1 MEVRIDSSLR
11 TVRTVEDLVSAVSDA
26 LVREIRV
33 IGRITDVPT
42 LRLRPGQQLYGDG
55 TAVLVFA
62 SHGDGVVLSAENT
75 LAYIALHASSEARAI
90 CNDTSVA
97 SFGQLTLIDLSVTG
111 QVQILARDATKSGH
125 VEIDQLDIVA
135 ADVRSRAERPR
146 GYGVEVLQGALTLW
160 NMQPDARSVV
170 TARVAGVTAGRAD
183 FPVLG
188 SGIFVSGA
196 GFDAGGELHVSAL
209 QTGAIY
215 STGRLPAGT
224 PDVITG
230 GVFTVHGARVRQVQN
245 SGPVVTYG
253 VNDMA
258 LDNWGTV
265 DRWLVEA
272 PVTSFGP
279 SGIGFVN
286 FGTVAELRVK
296 APIETLGDGA
306 RGFNNYA
313 GTIGTAE
320 FDRIVTHADGAVAIQ
335 ISQPIGSLKIHRGV
349 ETFGAAGPSL
359 VKGVITQ
366 LAANGISIK
375 PGGQV
380 RELNVDGG
388 IMTHGVGSVPLELL
402 GRVDHI
408 CISGQTAATVPA
420 AT

>member
-1 MEVRIDSSLR
+1 MEVTINSTLR
-11 TVRTVEDLVSAVSDA
+11 TVHSVEDLVRAVSDA

-55 TAVLVFA
+55 TAVLVFVGQ
-62 SHGDGVVLSAENT
+62 SDGVVLSAENT
-75 LAYIALHASSEARAI
+75 VAGIALHADADARAI
-90 CNDTSVA
+90 SNDTSHA
-97 SFGQLTLIDLSVTG
+97 SFGQFTLIDLSVTG
-111 QVQILARDATKSGH
+111 QVQILGRDATKSGH

-135 ADVRSRAERPR
+135 ADALARTEKPR
-146 GYGVEVLQGALTLW
+146 GFGVEVLQGALTLW
-160 NMQPDARSVV
+160 NMQPDAGSVI
-170 TARVAGVTAGRAD
+170 TARIAGVTAGRAD
-183 FPVLG
+183 APVLG
-188 SGIFVSGA
+188 TGIFVSGA
-196 GFDAGGELHVSAL
+196 GFDTGGALHVSLL
-209 QTGAIY
+209 QTGGIH
-215 STGRLPAGT
+215 STGRLQAGT

-230 GVFTVHGARVRQVQN
+230 GVFTLHGARVHEVQN
-245 SGPVVTYG
+245 SGVVVTYG

-265 DRWLVEA
+265 DRWLVDA

-296 APIETLGDGA
+296 APIETRGAGA

-335 ISQPIGSLKIHRGV
+335 ISQPIGSLTVHRGV

-380 RELNVDGG
+380 REINVEGG
-388 IMTHGVGSVPLELL
+388 IKTHGAGSVPLELL
-402 GRVDHI
+402 GQVDYLR
-408 CISGQTAATVPA
+408 ISGKTVATAQA
-420 AT
+420 AV